1 MDPSTSY
8 VASNYFA
15 DFGLVLF
22 ALFLVLLNGFFVA
35 AEFAIVK
42 LRATKVDALAEKNG
56 WRGHILRT
64 VHNQLDAYLSAC
76 QLGITLASLGLG
88 WVGEPAFAHLLEP
101 LLAGIGIESPKLI
114 HGIAFF
120 TAFFIISYLHIVVG
134 ELAPKSWAIRKP
146 ELLSLWTAAPLY
158 MFYWAMYPAIFL
170 LNASA
175 NAILRVAGQGEP
187 GPHHEHHYSR
197 DELKLILHS
206 SRASDPS
213 DQDMRVLASAVEMG
227 ELEVVDWANS
237 REDLVSLPL
246 TAALDE
252 VFSVFRRHKYSR
264 YPIYDDNSGEYVGV
278 LHIKDLLL
286 HLSLLEMLPSA
297 LKAAK
302 NPMIIIGQGALSGPD
317 GKAVLANAAKLAA
330 DVGAVTDEWN
340 GFCVLHTAASRV
352 GALDLGF
359 VPGEGAVAAGQMLS
373 SLDVVFLLGADE
385 LDFSAK
391 TAKCVVYI
399 GSHGDNGAHYADVI
413 LPGATYTEKSG
424 TWVNTEGRVQMGNR
438 AGFAPGE
445 AREDWAILR
454 ALSDVLGK
462 KLPFDSLSQLRI
474 KLYEA
479 YPHFAEIDEIAP
491 GSSADIAALAKKP
504 GKMGKSLFASPV
516 KDFYLTNPIARASAV
531 MAECS
536 ALARNNFKAAAE

>member
-8 VASNYFA
+8 SAASYFA
-15 DFGLVLF
+15 DFGLILF

-42 LRATKVDALAEKNG
+42 LRATKVEALAAKNG

-101 LLAGIGIESPKLI
+101 LLGAIGIDSPKLV

-158 MFYWAMYPAIFL
+158 LFYWAMYPAIFL

-175 NAILRVAGQGEP
+175 NAILRIAGQGEP

-206 SRASDPS
+206 SRATDPS
-213 DQDMRVLASAVEMG
+213 DQDMRVLASAVELG

-237 REDLVSLPL
+237 REDLVYLNL
-246 TAALDE
+246 NAALDE

-264 YPIYDDNSGEYVGV
+264 YPVYDEEAGSFVGV

-297 LKAAK
+297 LKLSELMHPVERVSRHMPLS
-302 NPMIIIGQGALSGPD
+302 NLLEQFRQGGSHFALVEEAD
-317 GKAVLANAAKLAA
+317 GKVIGYLTMEDVLEALVGDIQDEHRKAERGILAYQPGKLLVRGDTPLFKVERLLGVDLDHIDAETLAGLVYETLKRMPEEEEVLDVDGLRIIVKKMKGPKIVLAK
-330 DVGAVTDEWN
+330 
-340 GFCVLHTAASRV
+340 VLK
-352 GALDLGF
+352 
-359 VPGEGAVAAGQMLS
+359 Q
-373 SLDVVFLLGADE
+373 
-385 LDFSAK
+385 
-391 TAKCVVYI
+391 
-399 GSHGDNGAHYADVI
+399 
-413 LPGATYTEKSG
+413 
-424 TWVNTEGRVQMGNR
+424 Q
-438 AGFAPGE
+438 
-445 AREDWAILR
+445 
-454 ALSDVLGK
+454 
-462 KLPFDSLSQLRI
+462 
-474 KLYEA
+474 
-479 YPHFAEIDEIAP
+479 
-491 GSSADIAALAKKP
+491 
-504 GKMGKSLFASPV
+504 
-516 KDFYLTNPIARASAV
+516 
-531 MAECS
+531 
-536 ALARNNFKAAAE
+536 

>member
-8 VASNYFA
+8 SAASYFA
-15 DFGLVLF
+15 DFGLILF

-42 LRATKVDALAEKNG
+42 LRATKVEALAAKNG

-101 LLAGIGIESPKLI
+101 LLGAIGIDSPKLV

-158 MFYWAMYPAIFL
+158 LFYWAMYPAIFL

-175 NAILRVAGQGEP
+175 NAILRIAGQGEP

-206 SRASDPS
+206 SRATDPS
-213 DQDMRVLASAVEMG
+213 DQDMRVLASAVELG

-237 REDLVSLPL
+237 REDLVYLNL
-246 TAALDE
+246 NAALDE

-264 YPIYDDNSGEYVGV
+264 YPVYDEEAGSFVGV

-297 LKAAK
+297 LKLSELMHPVERVSRHMPLS
-302 NPMIIIGQGALSGPD
+302 NLLEQFRQGGSHFALVEEAD
-317 GKAVLANAAKLAA
+317 GKVIGYLTMEDVLEALVGDIQDEHRKAERGILAYQPGKLLVRGDTPLFKVERLLGVDLDHIDAETLAGLVYETLKRMPEEEEVLDVDGLRIIVKKMKGPKIVLAKVLKL
-330 DVGAVTDEWN
+330 
-340 GFCVLHTAASRV
+340 
-352 GALDLGF
+352 
-359 VPGEGAVAAGQMLS
+359 Q
-373 SLDVVFLLGADE
+373 
-385 LDFSAK
+385 
-391 TAKCVVYI
+391 
-399 GSHGDNGAHYADVI
+399 
-413 LPGATYTEKSG
+413 
-424 TWVNTEGRVQMGNR
+424 
-438 AGFAPGE
+438 
-445 AREDWAILR
+445 
-454 ALSDVLGK
+454 
-462 KLPFDSLSQLRI
+462 
-474 KLYEA
+474 
-479 YPHFAEIDEIAP
+479 
-491 GSSADIAALAKKP
+491 
-504 GKMGKSLFASPV
+504 
-516 KDFYLTNPIARASAV
+516 
-531 MAECS
+531 
-536 ALARNNFKAAAE
+536 